1 MKKVSKKY
9 LAHKYKDKTEVNK
22 EDVRLLLELYENK
35 IKRLK
40 FLLNTYKKKSEKE
53 YHDCWFKGYCVKD
66 YAKQLI
72 KIYQKILNKIPDYA
86 MEELTAHFIS
96 LDMNNLL
103 LDFNDALKKFE
114 DYMDKR

>member
-9 LAHKYKDKTEVNK
+9 IEKKYMGKSKVDHD
-22 EDVRLLLELYENK
+22 DVRLLITLYENK

-40 FLLNTYKKKSEKE
+40 FLLNTYKKKSEKD

-72 KIYQKILNKIPDYA
+72 RIYRKILNKIPDYA

-96 LDMNNLL
+96 LDMNNIL

-114 DYMDKR
+114 DYMDKH

>member
-1 MKKVSKKY
+1 
-9 LAHKYKDKTEVNK
+9 
-22 EDVRLLLELYENK
+22 
-35 IKRLK
+35 
-40 FLLNTYKKKSEKE
+40 
-53 YHDCWFKGYCVKD
+53 
-66 YAKQLI
+66 
-72 KIYQKILNKIPDYA
+72 

>member
-1 MKKVSKKY
+1 MKKASKKY
-9 LAHKYKDKTEVNK
+9 LALKYKDKTEVNK

-40 FLLNTYKKKSEKE
+40 FLLNTYKKKAEKE
-53 YHDCWFKGYCVKD
+53 QYDCWFKGYCVKD

-72 KIYQKILNKIPDYA
+72 RIYRKILNKIPDYA

-96 LDMNNLL
+96 LDMNNIL
-103 LDFNDALKKFE
+103 LDFNDSLKMFE
-114 DYMDKR
+114 DYMDEH